1 MINYGL
7 DKDCAFRKRLDLG
20 TLMDFHAQNVA
31 IRLEFFG
38 INGCTRFSWQ
48 PIIELAHCDACKRN

>member
-38 INGCTRFSWQ
+38 INGSLNWHTATRANE
-48 PIIELAHCDACKRN
+48 IN